1 MSKTPLEQWRHS
13 QWRNKAGA
21 WVQRGLDQRVRL
33 AVTGLSRS
41 GKTAFITSLVNQLEH
56 AGLDARLPH
65 WPPAAEGRLL
75 GIQRVPSRHHHVPAF
90 GYEAALNQLS
100 ATPPCWPEP
109 TRGISEITLAIRYR
123 PKNRLK
129 RKLQDTATLY
139 LEIVDY
145 PGEWLLDLPL
155 LGMSY
160 AQWSEQQRQLLQTP
174 ALAELATP
182 WLQAG
187 AKLAAD
193 SPADDGKLAPL
204 AAAYTQWLHDIKREC
219 GAYLVQPGRFI
230 LPGEYQGAP
239 MLQFVP
245 WVWDEVPGGLND
257 SQHYG
262 MMAARFEHY
271 KKHLVQGFYK
281 DFFAGF
287 DRQIVLVD
295 CLTPLNHGPDSFA
308 DLRRA
313 LDAILQSFEY
323 GKSGWWQRLFSPRID
338 KLLFAATKADHLT
351 PDQHGRLATLLGTLV
366 RGGHRHARLS
376 GIDIH
381 TLALAAIRA
390 TSSGQVSH
398 KGETIP
404 ALQGRRL
411 DNLDAVALYPGEV
424 PESLPDATFW
434 QQQGF
439 DFTEFAPPE
448 WRPEQPLPHLRL
460 DQALAFLLG
469 DKLS

>member
-1 MSKTPLEQWRHS
+1 MSRTALE

-21 WVQRGLDQRVRL
+21 WVQRGLDQRLRL

-65 WPPAAEGRLL
+65 WPPAAQGRLL
-75 GIQRVPSRHHHVPAF
+75 GIKRVPSRHHHVPAF
-90 GYEAALNQLS
+90 GYEAALEELS
-100 ATPPCWPEP
+100 ARPPAWPEP
-109 TRGISEITLAIRYR
+109 TRGISEITLAIKYQ
-123 PKNRLK
+123 PGNRLK
-129 RKLQDTATLY
+129 RKLNDTATLY

-155 LGMSY
+155 LAMSY
-160 AQWSEQQRQLLQTP
+160 TQWSEQQRGLLQDE
-174 ALAELATP
+174 ALAALAGP
-182 WLQAG
+182 WLAAG
-187 AKLAAD
+187 AAIAPD
-193 SPADDGKLAPL
+193 SPADDARLAPL
-204 AAAYTQWLHDIKREC
+204 AAAYTRWLLDSKRER
-219 GAYLVQPGRFI
+219 GAYLVQPGRFV

-245 WVWDEVPGGLND
+245 WVWGAVPAGLDERH
-257 SQHYG
+257 HYG
-262 MMAARFEHY
+262 MMEARFEHY
-271 KKHLVQGFYK
+271 KKHLVAGFYR

-295 CLTPLNHGPDSFA
+295 CLTALNRGPDSFA
-308 DLRRA
+308 ELSRA
-313 LDAILQSFEY
+313 LNAILQSFEY
-323 GKSGWWQRLFSPRID
+323 GKSGWWQRLFAPRID

-351 PDQHGRLATLLGTLV
+351 PDQHGRLARLLNTLV
-366 RGGHRHARLS
+366 RGGHRQARLA

-381 TLALAAIRA
+381 TLALAAIKA

-398 KGETIP
+398 RGEAIP

-411 DNLDAVALYPGEV
+411 DDFEPVTLYPGEV
-424 PESLPDATFW
+424 PESLPDAEFW
-434 QQQGF
+434 QRQGF
-439 DFTEFAPPE
+439 DFTEFAPPQ
-448 WRPEQPLPHLRL
+448 WHKDQPLPHLRL

-469 DKLS
+469 DKVS

>member
-1 MSKTPLEQWRHS
+1 MSKAALTQWRH
-13 QWRNKAGA
+13 KAGA
-21 WVQRGLDQRVRL
+21 WVQRGLDQRLRL

-75 GIQRVPSRHHHVPAF
+75 GIKRVPSRHHHVPAF
-90 GYEAALNQLS
+90 GYEAALGQL
-100 ATPPCWPEP
+100 AGTPPAWPEP
-109 TRGISEITLAIRYR
+109 TRGISEITLAIKYR

-129 RKLQDTATLY
+129 RRLNDNATLY

-155 LGMSY
+155 LAMSY
-160 AQWSEQQRQLLQTP
+160 AQWSGQQRELLREP
-174 ALAELATP
+174 ALRELAGP
-182 WLQAG
+182 WLRMG
-187 AKLAAD
+187 EGLAPD
-193 SPADDGKLAPL
+193 GPAEDARIAPL
-204 AAAYTQWLHDIKREC
+204 AAAYTRWLHDCKREL
-219 GAYLVQPGRFI
+219 GRYLVQPGRFV

-245 WVWDEVPGGLND
+245 WVWGEVGTGLGEQ
-257 SQHYG
+257 QHHG
-262 MMAARFEHY
+262 MMEARFEHY
-271 KKHLVQGFYK
+271 KKHLVAGFYRE
-281 DFFAGF
+281 FFAGF

-295 CLTPLNHGPDSFA
+295 CLTPLNRGPGSFT
-308 DLRRA
+308 DLGRA

-323 GKSGWWQRLFSPRID
+323 GKSGWWRRLFAPRID

-351 PDQHGRLATLLGTLV
+351 PDQHGRLTRLLGTLV
-366 RGGHRHARLS
+366 RGGHRQARLS

-381 TLALAAIRA
+381 TLALASIKA
-390 TSSGQVSH
+390 THSGRVRHQ
-398 KGETIP
+398 GEEIP

-411 DNLDAVALYPGEV
+411 EDLAPVTLYPGEV
-424 PESLPDATFW
+424 PEALPGDDFW
-434 QQQGF
+434 QRRGF

-448 WRPEQPLPHLRL
+448 WRPEAPLPHLRL

>member
-1 MSKTPLEQWRHS
+1 MSKTALEQWRH
-13 QWRNKAGA
+13 KAGA
-21 WVQRGLDQRVRL
+21 WVQRGLDHRLRL

-65 WPPAAEGRLL
+65 WPVAAEGRLL
-75 GIQRVPSRHHHVPAF
+75 GIKRVPSRHHHVPTF
-90 GYEAALNQLS
+90 GYEAALGQLS
-100 ATPPCWPEP
+100 ARPPVWPEP
-109 TRGISEITLAIRYR
+109 TRGISEITLAIKYR
-123 PKNRLK
+123 PRNRLK
-129 RKLQDTATLY
+129 RRLHDNATLY

-155 LGMSY
+155 LAMSY
-160 AQWSEQQRQLLQTP
+160 AEWSGQQRALLQTP
-174 ALAELATP
+174 ALAELAAP

-187 AKLAAD
+187 ASLAAD
-193 SPADDGKLAPL
+193 SPVDDARLAAL
-204 AAAYTQWLHDIKREC
+204 AAAYTQWLLDIKREC

-245 WVWDEVPGGLND
+245 WVWGEVPAGLND
-257 SQHYG
+257 GHHHG
-262 MMAARFEHY
+262 MMEARFEHY
-271 KKHLVQGFYK
+271 KKHLVQGFYR

-287 DRQIVLVD
+287 DRQIVLAD
-295 CLTPLNHGPDSFA
+295 CLTPLNQGPGSFA
-308 DLRRA
+308 DLGRA
-313 LDAILQSFEY
+313 LEAILQSFEY
-323 GKSGWWQRLFSPRID
+323 GKSGWWQRLFAPRID

-351 PDQHGRLATLLGTLV
+351 PDQHGRLTRLLATLV

-381 TLALAAIRA
+381 TLALASIKA
-390 TSSGQVSH
+390 THSGQVQH
-398 KGETIP
+398 QGDRIP

-411 DNLDAVALYPGEV
+411 GDFEPVTLYPGEV
-424 PESLPDATFW
+424 PEALPRDDFW
-434 QQQGF
+434 QRQGF
-439 DFTEFAPPE
+439 DFTEFAPPL
-448 WRPEQPLPHLRL
+448 WQPEAPLPHLRL